1 MAVLMVQKN
10 IIKRL
15 IKEIQNA
22 KRRATCQ
29 KSLSKLP
36 NIIVDYSTFYNALHE
51 GGRSFVNGHAAC
63 AARSAAQTPKQSY
76 SDSCASVL
84 KFTKMLR

>member
-22 KRRATCQ
+22 KRSGNMSIIPEQT
-29 KSLSKLP
+29 SK
-36 NIIVDYSTFYNALHE
+36 YNSRLDVPQNMA
-51 GGRSFVNGHAAC
+51 
-63 AARSAAQTPKQSY
+63 
-76 SDSCASVL
+76 VL
-84 KFTKMLR
+84 GVPYPYWVEKV

>member
-22 KRRATCQ
+22 KRRGNM
-29 KSLSKLP
+29 SKIPEQTSKYNSRWYKDEKVGTRACP
-36 NIIVDYSTFYNALHE
+36 NGKIKKNLILTSVKNNSYGQDFE
-51 GGRSFVNGHAAC
+51 QERGFVL
-63 AARSAAQTPKQSY
+63 
-76 SDSCASVL
+76 VL
-84 KFTKMLR
+84 VPAP

>member
-22 KRRATCQ
+22 KRSGNMSIIPEQTSKYNSRLGCQASARRRPGLGGVGPLRALT
-29 KSLSKLP
+29 P
-36 NIIVDYSTFYNALHE
+36 PFFVTEIRVDH
-51 GGRSFVNGHAAC
+51 
-63 AARSAAQTPKQSY
+63 
-76 SDSCASVL
+76 
-84 KFTKMLR
+84 